1 MKRAYVLLIG
11 LSMLLISLI
20 VTFPLALS
28 FVILAGF
35 FIAHFSKMEEKEVN
49 MIITAIISLFIGLL
63 GGLLRSMIHHNI
75 SSTWTLLSAHGGLF
89 FIALIGYLFMVLI
102 LMTLGSMIDNVI
114 SKARS
119 KSL

>member
-20 VTFPLALS
+20 VPFPLALS

-49 MIITAIISLFIGLL
+49 MIITAIVSLFIGLL
-63 GGLLRSMIHHNI
+63 G
-75 SSTWTLLSAHGGLF
+75 
-89 FIALIGYLFMVLI
+89 
-102 LMTLGSMIDNVI
+102 
-114 SKARS
+114 
-119 KSL
+119 

>member
-20 VTFPLALS
+20 VPFPLALS
-28 FVILAGF
+28 FVILAGL

-49 MIITAIISLFIGLL
+49 MIITAIVSLFIGLL
-63 GGLLRSMIHHNI
+63 GGLLGSMIHHNI

-89 FIALIGYLFMVLI
+89 LIALIGYFFMVLI
-102 LMTLGSMIDNVI
+102 LMTLGSMIDKVI